1 MGKGAIITVA
11 SICTT
16 QDLQHNEE
24 ILTSKGRLVT
34 KIAVAS
40 RLRGGKEPAR
50 NVSRPSSPKYMKL
63 KERLM
68 SLLVVQLDIMDI
80 EKQIKPCGH
89 RRASRLWE
97 KLATAAES
105 YIYR

>member
-1 MGKGAIITVA
+1 MGKAAIITLA

-16 QDLQHNEE
+16 QGRQSDEK
-24 ILTSKGRLVT
+24 ILTSKVRLVT

-40 RLRGGKEPAR
+40 RFRGGKEPAR
-50 NVSRPSSPKYMKL
+50 NVSSPSSPKYMKL

-68 SLLVVQLDIMDI
+68 SLLLVQLDIMDI
-80 EKQIKPCGH
+80 EKQIKPCEY
-89 RRASRLWE
+89 RRASPLWRQ
-97 KLATAAES
+97 LATAAES